1 MTIKKTITKEIL
13 IYAFRIIL
21 AFAILFLFFSTFWI
35 PYKIITTTS
44 FNLIFIF
51 SVFSVGYF
59 SFIENKEDRTLL
71 VDMWKIY
78 FPSIFL
84 LFSLVFSIDNYV
96 TTTKLDFYKTNL
108 NYYLKQENKQD
119 MEIAFK
125 EYTEAI
131 TKHLSTFNKEEIK
144 DVIQKNLITKQEEN
158 TKDKEYIF
166 WYANFLVNIINILTL
181 FMFLR
186 CFVELS
192 KFKIN
197 IKNLIIYKKGKF
209 IQR

>member
-1 MTIKKTITKEIL
+1 MTNKKLITNEII
-13 IYAFRIIL
+13 IYLFRLFL
-21 AFAILFLFFSTFWI
+21 AFSILFLFFCTYWI
-35 PYKIITTTS
+35 PYEVITTTS
-44 FNLIFIF
+44 FNLIFLF

-71 VDMWKIY
+71 VDIWKIY
-78 FPSIFL
+78 FPSVFL
-84 LFSLVFSIDNYV
+84 LFSLVFSIDNYLTV
-96 TTTKLDFYKTNL
+96 TKLNFYKTNL

-119 MEIAFK
+119 IEIAFK

-131 TKHLSTFNKEEIK
+131 TKHLNTFDKEPIR
-144 DVIQKNLITKQEEN
+144 DVNQKNLINKQEKNIRDE
-158 TKDKEYIF
+158 KYIF

-197 IKNLIIYKKGKF
+197 KKNSIIYKKGKF

>member
-1 MTIKKTITKEIL
+1 MTNKKL
-13 IYAFRIIL
+13 IVIYLSRLFL
-21 AFAILFLFFSTFWI
+21 AFSILFLFFCTYWI
-35 PYKIITTTS
+35 PYKVITTTS
-44 FNLIFIF
+44 FNLIFLF
-51 SVFSVGYF
+51 SIFSVGYF

-84 LFSLVFSIDNYV
+84 LFSLVFSIDNYI

-108 NYYLKQENKQD
+108 NYYLKQENKQN

-144 DVIQKNLITKQEEN
+144 DVIQKNLINKQEDA
-158 TKDKEYIF
+158 KDKKYIF
-166 WYANFLVNIINILTL
+166 WYANFLVNVINILTL

-192 KFKIN
+192 KFKID
-197 IKNLIIYKKGKF
+197 KKSSIIYKKGKF